1 MTSVDAGLI
10 VRLIARPWRRR
21 AARAAALIGVAAA
34 GVLGGCAASDGV
46 SSLMVDPGHYSVYHC
61 KDMAARLQALQTRQ
75 KELLGLQEKA
85 SEGGGGLLIG
95 NLSYRADYENAVGE
109 ERVLRR
115 TAADKKCDLPPPAE
129 PVSATPTAYS
139 APSAAPASPLSAP
152 TPSAPAPAAPTPV
165 FQSDQTIR

>member
-1 MTSVDAGLI
+1 MTSADAGLI
-10 VRLIARPWRRR
+10 VRLWRQR
-21 AARAAALIGVAAA
+21 ARATTLIGVAAA
-34 GVLGGCAASDGV
+34 GILGGCAVSD
-46 SSLMVDPGHYSVYHC
+46 SLTIDPGHYSVYHC
-61 KDMAARLQALQTRQ
+61 KDMAARLQALQKRQ

-95 NLSYRADYENAVGE
+95 NLSYRADYDNAVGE

-129 PVSATPTAYS
+129 AASATPTAYS
-139 APSAAPASPLSAP
+139 APAYSAPPVAPASPLSP
-152 TPSAPAPAAPTPV
+152 PPPSAPAPAGPTPV